1 MELQN
6 TTPQDEKL
14 SNLKLSIAFAFE
26 RTRSEPF
33 KIDGMITDILTEF
46 PRLSSERMIEAIRNG
61 SLGKYGRTFRL
72 STQEVCYWIREY
84 LKPNKQER
92 I

>member
-6 TTPQDEKL
+6 TDTQEDKIN
-14 SNLKLSIAFAFE
+14 NLKLSIAFAFE
-26 RTRSEPF
+26 RTRSDPF
-33 KIDGMITDILTEF
+33 KIDGMIKDILTEF
-46 PRLSSERMIEAIRNG
+46 PRLQSEKITEAIRNG

-84 LKPNKQER
+84 IKPIKQDR
-92 I
+92 L

>member
-1 MELQN
+1 MEIQN
-6 TTPQDEKL
+6 TNEDVKI

-33 KIDGMITDILTEF
+33 KIDGMISDILTEF
-46 PRLSSERMIEAIRNG
+46 PRLSSEKITEAIRNG

-72 STQEVCYWIREY
+72 STQEVCFWIREHI
-84 LKPNKQER
+84 KPIKQDR
-92 I
+92 L

>member
-6 TTPQDEKL
+6 TNEDVKIN
-14 SNLKLSIAFAFE
+14 NLKLSIAFAFE

-33 KIDGMITDILTEF
+33 KIDGMVGDILSEF
-46 PRLSSERMIEAIRNG
+46 PKLPSEKITEAIRNG

-72 STQEVCYWIREY
+72 STQEVCYWIREHI
-84 LKPNKQER
+84 KPIKQDR
-92 I
+92 L

>member
-6 TTPQDEKL
+6 TSQQEEKIN
-14 SNLKLSIAFAFE
+14 NLKLSIAFAFE
-26 RTRSEPF
+26 RTRSEVF
-33 KIDGMITDILTEF
+33 KIDGMISDILTEF
-46 PRLSSERMIEAIRNG
+46 PRLSSEKITEAIRNG

-84 LKPNKQER
+84 LKPIKQDR
-92 I
+92 L

>member
-1 MELQN
+1 MELQSN
-6 TTPQDEKL
+6 NPQEEKIN
-14 SNLKLSIAFAFE
+14 NLKLSIAFAFE

-33 KIDGMITDILTEF
+33 DIAEMVRDILTEF
-46 PRLSSERMIEAIRNG
+46 PRLQSERITEALRNG

-84 LKPNKQER
+84 LKPIKQDR
-92 I
+92 L